1 MKVKTLMAVLG
12 VCLAGMTNPALA
24 DPAVYRDGKMLIP
37 TGATISAN
45 GQQYYKDVVLAADAA
60 GKLQVV
66 SATPLPPVYVDSVIP
81 VVTENDDL
89 RSVKLTIAGN
99 KSVPC
104 VQLQDAAVSYLN
116 GVFTVLLAESV
127 QGPAESCIAVL
138 DPFEITI
145 ELDVTTLP
153 AGTYKA
159 IVNTKE
165 VSFVLTKNP

>member
-1 MKVKTLMAVLG
+1 MKVKTLKAALG
-12 VCLAGMTNPALA
+12 ICLFGLAATALA
-24 DPAVYRDGKMLIP
+24 DPAIYRDNTLVIP
-37 TGATISAN
+37 TAATISATR
-45 GQQYYKDVVLAADAA
+45 QQYYKDVVLTADSA

-66 SATPLPPVYVDSVIP
+66 SATALPLVYVDSVIP
-81 VVTENDDL
+81 AVTENDDL

-104 VQLQDAAVSYLN
+104 VELQDAAVSYKD

-138 DPFEITI
+138 DPFQITI
-145 ELDVTTLP
+145 ELDVKALP

-159 IVNTKE
+159 VVNGKE